1 MSIPGTRGG
10 DGSQEVPLPR
20 RRHPVRRWL
29 LHVVAALHRW
39 AESGRARSATATW
52 GFAQSA
58 IVPGPDVALLIPLGL
73 ADPQRVFSF
82 ALWTTVGS
90 FFGALAAYCIGV
102 FAFDRVGIPLLSL
115 VGIGTASIQNAR
127 EMFTEHSL
135 LVVLAGSM
143 GLLPVGAKVMC
154 IVSGGLGVPPLQFA
168 LVFLVGRSARYS
180 IVAAIIRFAGSRLV
194 GWIERRVGRPL
205 AKLR

>member
-1 MSIPGTRGG
+1 MSIPGAPGG
-10 DGSQEVPLPR
+10 DGSQGTPLPR
-20 RRHPVRRWL
+20 RRHPVQRRL
-29 LHVVAALHRW
+29 LHVVAVLHRW

-52 GFAQSA
+52 GFAQSS

-90 FFGALAAYCIGV
+90 FFGALAAYRIGV

-115 VGIGTASIQNAR
+115 IRLGTDSIRNAR

-154 IVSGGLGVPPLQFA
+154 MVSGGFGVPLLPFA

-180 IVAAIIRFAGSRLV
+180 IIATIIRFAGSKLV
-194 GWIERRVGRPL
+194 AWIERRVGRPL
-205 AKLR
+205 ATLR